1 MSSPSRIRQYHRLSA
16 SFDWVLSVFALQF
29 DILWD
34 NLSAKEHLVLFGTI
48 KGLKSD
54 SIVAEANKRIEEVR
68 LTESANQRAGAFSG
82 GMKRRLSVAVALI
95 GNPEVVSIPHSIVC
109 WRIEMPR

>member
-1 MSSPSRIRQYHRLSA
+1 MDPFFGSSA
-16 SFDWVLSVFALQF
+16 SHASFFQF
-29 DILWD
+29 DILWE
-34 NLSAKEHLVLFGTI
+34 NLSAKEHLILFGTI
-48 KGLKSD
+48 KGMKSD

-95 GNPEVVSIPHSIVC
+95 GNPEVVNAMSFGFVVTCSNFFQ
-109 WRIEMPR
+109 

>member
-1 MSSPSRIRQYHRLSA
+1 M
-16 SFDWVLSVFALQF
+16 
-29 DILWD
+29 
-34 NLSAKEHLVLFGTI
+34 FGTI
-48 KGLKSD
+48 KGIKAD

-95 GNPEVVSIPHSIVC
+95 GNPEVVRCCLHVKLNPNLLLAILHLL
-109 WRIEMPR
+109 RI

>member
-1 MSSPSRIRQYHRLSA
+1 MS
-16 SFDWVLSVFALQF
+16 QF

-95 GNPEVVSIPHSIVC
+95 GNPEVVST
-109 WRIEMPR
+109 

>member
-1 MSSPSRIRQYHRLSA
+1 MSVDSRVQHFPTQVFKFSLLGGNRFLNIV
-16 SFDWVLSVFALQF
+16 SFFSILEQF

-48 KGLKSD
+48 KGIKAD
-54 SIVAEANKRIEEVR
+54 IIEAEASKRIEEVR

-95 GNPEVVSIPHSIVC
+95 GNPEVVTD
-109 WRIEMPR
+109 

>member
-1 MSSPSRIRQYHRLSA
+1 MGAA
-16 SFDWVLSVFALQF
+16 SDLTGGRQF

-48 KGLKSD
+48 KGLKVD
-54 SIVAEANKRIEEVR
+54 SRVAEANKRIEEVR

-95 GNPEVVSIPHSIVC
+95 GNPEVVSGRTRMRGCGERLDLSMCASATIPCCS
-109 WRIEMPR
+109 